1 MTTKTD
7 VVNSYKVTFVFDYTT
22 ISTSVIAMH
31 EDACADIAADLIYN
45 DLGIPPTL
53 FDEAHDIV
61 IELLEEDEF

>member
-22 ISTSVIAMH
+22 ISTCVFAMH

-53 FDEAHDIV
+53 LDEAQDIV
-61 IELLEEDEF
+61 IELLDEDVL